1 MAYSINQ
8 SSSDSDLELT
18 ESSEEEEVE
27 DVNNRDPTLGNDPY
41 RFEPILSDTDVDQDP
56 NTEPQNGPG
65 DDPDERLQGNQW

>member
-8 SSSDSDLELT
+8 SSSDSDLELI
-18 ESSEEEEVE
+18 ESSGEEEVE

-41 RFEPILSDTDVDQDP
+41 RFEPIMTDTDEDP